1 MNDSHKLQEAHI
13 IFPGRILVVDDEQDV
28 RILFRQLFR
37 REIKQG
43 KFEFTYA
50 SNGVE
55 ALQELEKDPGFDMV
69 LSDIRMPSMD
79 GLALL
84 AEVNIRFPLIKTVMV
99 TAYGDMV
106 NIRKAMN
113 NGAFDFV
120 SKPIQYTDLR
130 VTIIRTLEHVREIRE
145 LHQARQDKERAQAR
159 LVAELRKL
167 NQLKDDFLAN
177 TSHELKTPL
186 IGMIGLL
193 ESLIEETSSTLSSET
208 VQFLGLALSSG
219 KRLGYLINDIL
230 DYSKLKNE
238 ELFLYPK
245 PILLEPIIQ
254 VVMTFS
260 QSLIGEKSLE
270 LISDIPEGLP
280 AVLADEDRLEQIL
293 FNLVGNAVKYT
304 GEGEVRVSARLNQNR
319 VFIDIA
325 DTGPGI
331 AKNDLESIFESFK
344 RGAMAQTH
352 HANGSGL
359 GLSITQK
366 LVELHGGILTVTSEL
381 GKGSVFTFSLELAGT
396 QEVRPIAGRGVGR
409 KRMIDIPNE
418 LPDVAEEQVSSP
430 HRILIVDD
438 DPVNVQVLKSQLS
451 MYQITVAENGAKAL
465 SIIENGPVFD
475 LAILDIMMPVISG
488 YKLCR
493 ILRQRFKA
501 VELPI
506 LLLTARNQVSDLV
519 EGLESGASDFL
530 TKPVSRRELQARVRT
545 HLELVDI
552 QRQLQKAQKQALAH
566 AREAGK
572 AEFATTVLHNVGN
585 ILNSIN
591 ISCAGI
597 AERITNSRLSGLI
610 KANTLLASHRGDLA
624 TFLSS
629 DQRGARLP
637 EYYGKLGDILLREH
651 QDLGQEIE
659 QVQRRIELM
668 REIIETQ
675 QFFAKPDMVALSVDI
690 SSVTDE
696 SLAVQGDLIER
707 YDIKVRKAYQLEDQ
721 VKVHQPLLVH
731 VLVNLI
737 KNAIEAMQSAPV
749 RELILETG
757 RLQDGR
763 PFCRI
768 IDSGEGMDDVSRIFQ
783 SGYTTKKNGHG
794 YGLYF
799 CHKAIEA
806 MGGMLTAESDGLQM
820 GSCFSVVFPAGHAP
834 LKDA

>member
-1 MNDSHKLQEAHI
+1 MNETQHQQEAKI
-13 IFPGRILVVDDEQDV
+13 AYPGRILVVDDEQDV
-28 RILFRQLFR
+28 KILFRQLFR

-43 KFEFTYA
+43 MFKFTYA

-55 ALQELEKDPGFDMV
+55 ALKHLERDPHFDMV
-69 LSDIRMPSMD
+69 LSDIRMPTMD

-84 AEVNIRFPLIKTVMV
+84 AEVNVRFPLIRTVMV

-106 NIRKAMN
+106 NIRRAMN

-120 SKPIQYTDLR
+120 SKPIQYRDLR
-130 VTIIRTLEHVREIRE
+130 VTMVRTLEHVREIRE

-159 LVAELRKL
+159 LVTELRKL
-167 NQLKDDFLAN
+167 NRLKDDFLAN

-208 VQFLGLALSSG
+208 VQYLGLALSSG
-219 KRLGYLINDIL
+219 RRLGYLINDIL

-238 ELFLYPK
+238 ELFLYRK
-245 PILLEPIIQ
+245 PIRLEPIIQ

-260 QSLIGEKSLE
+260 QSLIGEKSLR
-270 LISDIPEGLP
+270 LIQDIPQDLP
-280 AVLADEDRLEQIL
+280 NVMADEDRLEQIM

-304 GEGEVRVSARLNQNR
+304 SDGEVRVSARQEEGR

-331 AKNDLESIFESFK
+331 AKKDLECIFESFK
-344 RGAMAQTH
+344 RGEMAQAY

-366 LVELHGGILTVTSEL
+366 LVELHGGSLTVTSEL
-381 GKGSVFTFSLELAGT
+381 GKGSVFTFSLESVKGEKRSQVVEGIKGKPRVMDVPDAIPEVAGE
-396 QEVRPIAGRGVGR
+396 QE
-409 KRMIDIPNE
+409 KFE
-418 LPDVAEEQVSSP
+418 

-438 DPVNVQVLKSQLS
+438 DPVNVQVLRSQLN
-451 MYQITVAENGAKAL
+451 MYQVTVAENGAKAL
-465 SIIENGPVFD
+465 AIIDTQPPFD

-493 ILRQRFKA
+493 ILRQRYRP

-552 QRQLQKAQKQALAH
+552 QRQLQTAQEQALIH

-597 AERITNSRLSGLI
+597 ADRISNSRLSGLI
-610 KANTLLASHRGDLA
+610 KANALLSDHSEDLVK
-624 TFLSS
+624 FLSS
-629 DQRGARLP
+629 DNRGTRLP
-637 EYYGKLGDILLREH
+637 EYYSKLGEILLKE
-651 QDLGQEIE
+651 QKDLRVEVD

-675 QFFAKPDMVALSVDI
+675 QFFSKPEMVALSVDLG
-690 SSVTDE
+690 SLTDE
-696 SLAVQGDLIER
+696 SLAVQADLISR
-707 YDIKVRKAYQLEDQ
+707 YDIKVRKSYNLEDH
-721 VKVHQPLLVH
+721 VRVHQPLLVH

-737 KNAIEAMQSAPV
+737 KNAIEAMQVAPL
-749 RELILETG
+749 RELFLETG
-757 RLQDGR
+757 RLADGR

-768 IDSGEGMDDVSRIFQ
+768 TDSGEGMDDVSRIFQ

-799 CHKAIEA
+799 CHKAMEA
-806 MGGMLTAESDGLQM
+806 MGGALTAESEGFQK
-820 GSCFSVVFPAGHAP
+820 GSSFSVIFPMSYTQAP
-834 LKDA
+834 E